1 VTKWLWLPQPR
12 PAACLRL
19 YCLAHAGAGASVF
32 AAWGL
37 AAPRELEIAALQLPG
52 RETRVDEEPLRTL
65 ASAAELIA
73 EVIAS
78 NDKRP
83 FALFGHSLG
92 GKLALRVA
100 LLLEKTDHRPS
111 HLFVSGASAASI
123 PQDKWLHKLD
133 DDQFIR
139 SVANRF
145 GGLPTQI
152 TDDQKIWSLF
162 ERPLRADLEAS
173 ETDTLTPRPLG
184 VPLTVISGTRD
195 TVVYGNELSWQ
206 AWSNQLVHYERID
219 ADHFSYRTEPRLYLE
234 VIAKHLFVE

>member
-1 VTKWLWLPQPR
+1 
-12 PAACLRL
+12 
-19 YCLAHAGAGASVF
+19 
-32 AAWGL
+32 
-37 AAPRELEIAALQLPG
+37 
-52 RETRVDEEPLRTL
+52 
-65 ASAAELIA
+65 LIA

-92 GKLALRVA
+92 GKLAVRVA
-100 LLLEKTDHRPS
+100 LLLEKTDHRPI
-111 HLFVSGASAASI
+111 HLFVSGASAATI

-133 DDQFIR
+133 DDQFVR

-173 ETDTLTPRPLG
+173 ETDTLTPHPLG
-184 VPLTVISGTRD
+184 VPLTVITGARD
-195 TVVYGNELSWQ
+195 TVVYGKELSWQ
-206 AWSNQLVHYERID
+206 PWSNQLVHYERID

-234 VIAKHLFVE
+234 VIARHMFIQWQAC